1 MGSVLPVSRKRQYVI
16 LVFFSVW
23 ALALCGMLFYYTIA
37 RGEEL
42 RAESRLLAWRE
53 GLMDAVRGSIFA
65 SDGTLLAWTEL
76 HYDLVLDPHKLKYD
90 SRALSAVEKMF
101 GGRMNRIERGVEYP
115 FVLVRALR
123 IAELKTVNDVLLP
136 RYPELSIRPRFAR
149 MRVDYAEVRELIGE
163 CGTTHENLM
172 CGVSGLEKKYDSVLS
187 GVPCR
192 YKVMLDAKGR
202 WFGGTLKIL
211 SSGSAGKDVTLEQDL
226 ETLKNGGG
234 NDD

>member
-101 GGRMNRIERGVEYP
+101 GRTVAIPGTGSKNGLQMKGFPEKSGFDVFR
-115 FVLVRALR
+115 
-123 IAELKTVNDVLLP
+123 LKCQ
-136 RYPELSIRPRFAR
+136 PEL
-149 MRVDYAEVRELIGE
+149 VV
-163 CGTTHENLM
+163 C
-172 CGVSGLEKKYDSVLS
+172 
-187 GVPCR
+187 
-192 YKVMLDAKGR
+192 
-202 WFGGTLKIL
+202 
-211 SSGSAGKDVTLEQDL
+211 SSGKLRTDQQAG
-226 ETLKNGGG
+226 
-234 NDD
+234 